1 MRIDGHIEA
10 WLVDTGDGGTT
21 VIKQGD
27 DGAPAMVYPD
37 GNG

>member
-1 MRIDGHIEA
+1 MTRLLGHISAGE
-10 WLVDTGDGGTT
+10 DNGDGGTT
-21 VIKQGD
+21 VIMQGD

>member
-1 MRIDGHIEA
+1 MHEGGHSH
-10 WLVDTGDGGTT
+10 LGDGGTA
-21 VIKQGD
+21 VIKPDG